1 MNPFWNKIVMTL
13 AFIAAIISA
22 RYASAWV
29 ANHTWRADR
38 YQAATAAQ
46 QAAAQA
52 PRPTYSASL
61 SSVRN
66 FRGFEVTERQAA
78 EYARRKAA
86 SPQRPHRP

>member
-1 MNPFWNKIVMTL
+1 MNPFWNKIVITL
-13 AFIAAIISA
+13 AFVAAVISA
-22 RYASAWV
+22 RYGSAWV

-38 YQAATAAQ
+38 YQAAMAAQ
-46 QAAAQA
+46 QA

-61 SSVRN
+61 SSVSN

-86 SPQRPHRP
+86 SPHRHP